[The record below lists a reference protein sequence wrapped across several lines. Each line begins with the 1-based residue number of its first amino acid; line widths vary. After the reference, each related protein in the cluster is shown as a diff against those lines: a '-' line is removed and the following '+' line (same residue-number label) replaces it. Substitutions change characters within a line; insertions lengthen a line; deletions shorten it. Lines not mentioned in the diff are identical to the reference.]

1 MCVLLFLVLAIGLV
15 VSAGPCDGDL
25 WPDDKG
31 VHINAHGGGV
41 MWHEGRYYWYGEHK
55 IAGDAGNAAH
65 GIAVHCYSS
74 VDLSNWKDEGA
85 VLTTS
90 SSDWHDLEDGCIV
103 ERPKVVFCPKTKQFV
118 LYFHLELKTRPQTYD
133 TAMVGIAVN
142 DRPVGLF
149 TYIGCRRP
157 NAGVWPQ
164 GVDSAL
170 MTVQVMSDA
179 CGVSDCRCGGENDR
193 IRRCKYPFAATFWR
207 GQTSRDQTLFVNDD
221 GKAYHIYTSEHNSTL
236 HISELSDD
244 FINETGRYW
253 RLAVKDWTEAPA
265 ICKHNGWYYILGSGC
280 TGATGSD
287 LIATVNYHRYAKQ
300 SSAELIAEG
309 TIS

>member
-1 MCVLLFLVLAIGLV
+1 MIVTMKCVLLFLVLAIGLV

-85 VLTTS
+85 VLTTR

-118 LYFHLELKTRPQTYD
+118 LRAYRVKYVLR
-133 TAMVGIAVN
+133 
-142 DRPVGLF
+142 
-149 TYIGCRRP
+149 
-157 NAGVWPQ
+157 Q
-164 GVDSAL
+164 G
-170 MTVQVMSDA
+170 
-179 CGVSDCRCGGENDR
+179 
-193 IRRCKYPFAATFWR
+193 
-207 GQTSRDQTLFVNDD
+207 
-221 GKAYHIYTSEHNSTL
+221 GK
-236 HISELSDD
+236 
-244 FINETGRYW
+244 
-253 RLAVKDWTEAPA
+253 
-265 ICKHNGWYYILGSGC
+265 
-280 TGATGSD
+280 
-287 LIATVNYHRYAKQ
+287 
-300 SSAELIAEG
+300 
-309 TIS
+309 